1 VRTDGIEVTGF
12 PELARQYRLSSVPK
26 TVLADGVEFVGAVPE
41 PVLLQHVQEAARREG
56 GLIVP

>member
-1 VRTDGIEVTGF
+1 VTGF

-26 TVLADGVEFVGAVPE
+26 TVLADGVEFVGTVPE
-41 PVLLQHVQEAARREG
+41 PVLLEHVQEAARREG